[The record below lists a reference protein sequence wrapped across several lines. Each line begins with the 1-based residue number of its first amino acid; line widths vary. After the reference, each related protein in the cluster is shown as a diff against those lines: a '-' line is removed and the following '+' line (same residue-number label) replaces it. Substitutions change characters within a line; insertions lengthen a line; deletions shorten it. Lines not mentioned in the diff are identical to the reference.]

1 MPGRRQGSPKP
12 GDLFVRA
19 TCKTLGGGLGGALNA
34 VLTPCS
40 AFPERAFVFPAPVLR
55 RALLLLALALP
66 GFAACGREAPREGKV
81 VVDDAGD
88 SVRIAAA
95 PRRIVS
101 LIPATTELLFT
112 MGQGD
117 RLVGRSQWCDYPAE
131 AARVPSLGDGITPN
145 LEAVLGARP
154 DLVVLYHSGQNGAA
168 AERLRALGVPAIRVR
183 TDLLAD
189 VPRLAELFGRLLD
202 AGGAADSLVRAFEA
216 ELAAATVPAPPD
228 PPSIFLLVWDQ
239 PPMTVGSGSYLTEL
253 LERAGGRNTYADL
266 PTSSGQIS
274 VESAAARDPDAIL
287 TSNAALPAFAT
298 RPEWQV
304 VRAVRERR
312 FVHAPGSEY
321 SRPSPR
327 APQAIRRLAAQL
339 AALPR

>member
-1 MPGRRQGSPKP
+1 MFSRPSPRR
-12 GDLFVRA
+12 L
-19 TCKTLGGGLGGALNA
+19 
-34 VLTPCS
+34 VLT
-40 AFPERAFVFPAPVLR
+40 F
-55 RALLLLALALP
+55 ALLLLTA
-66 GFAACGREAPREGKV
+66 GAACSGERARGGALV
-81 VVDDAGD
+81 IVDDAGD
-88 SVRIAAA
+88 TVRLAAV

-101 LIPATTELLFT
+101 LIPATTELLFA
-112 MGQGD
+112 MGQGS

-131 AARVPSLGDGITPN
+131 AARIPSLGDGITPN

-168 AERLRALGVPAIRVR
+168 AARLRSLGVPAIRVR

-189 VPRLAELFGRLLD
+189 VPRLAALFGRVLD
-202 AGGAADSLVRAFEA
+202 AGAAADSLVQSFET
-216 ELAAATVPAPPD
+216 ELAAATVPPPSD

-253 LERAGGRNTYADL
+253 IQRAGGRNTYADL

-287 TSNAALPAFAT
+287 TSNAALPAFAE

-321 SRPSPR
+321 SRPGPR
-327 APQAIRRLAAQL
+327 APAAIRQLAAQL

>member
-1 MPGRRQGSPKP
+1 VFTRPSIRR
-12 GDLFVRA
+12 
-19 TCKTLGGGLGGALNA
+19 LGLAG
-34 VLTPCS
+34 
-40 AFPERAFVFPAPVLR
+40 
-55 RALLLLALALP
+55 ALLLLSAA
-66 GFAACGREAPREGKV
+66 AACGGERAPTGALV

-88 SVRIAAA
+88 TVRLAAV
-95 PRRIVS
+95 PRRVVS
-101 LIPATTELLFT
+101 LIPATTELLFA

-131 AARVPSLGDGITPN
+131 AARIASLGDGITPN

-168 AERLRALGVPAIRVR
+168 AERLRSLGIPAIRVR

-189 VPRLAELFGRLLD
+189 VPRLAALLGRLLD
-202 AGGAADSLVRAFEA
+202 ARPAADSLSRRFEA
-216 ELAAATVPAPPD
+216 ELAAATVPPPAD

-239 PPMTVGSGSYLTEL
+239 PPMTVGSGSYLSEL
-253 LERAGGRNTYADL
+253 VQRAGGRNIYADL

-287 TSNAALPAFAT
+287 TSNPALPAFAG

-321 SRPSPR
+321 SRPGPR
-327 APQAIRRLAAQL
+327 APEAIRRLAAQL

>member
-1 MPGRRQGSPKP
+1 MTA
-12 GDLFVRA
+12 F
-19 TCKTLGGGLGGALNA
+19 
-34 VLTPCS
+34 LTPCS
-40 AFPERAFVFPAPVLR
+40 ALPERAFVFSRPSMR
-55 RALLLLALALP
+55 RIGLPLVLLLLA
-66 GFAACGREAPREGKV
+66 AACSGERAQAGTLV
-81 VVDDAGD
+81 TVDDAGD
-88 SVRIAAA
+88 TVRLAAA
-95 PRRIVS
+95 PHRIVS
-101 LIPATTELLFT
+101 LIPATTELLFA

-145 LEAVLGARP
+145 LEAVVGARP
-154 DLVVLYHSGQNGAA
+154 DLVILYHSGQNGAA
-168 AERLRALGVPAIRVR
+168 AARLRSLGIPAMRVR

-189 VPRLAELFGRLLD
+189 VPRLAQLFGRLLD
-202 AGGAADSLVRAFEA
+202 AGAAADSLTRSFEA
-216 ELAAATVPAPPD
+216 ELAAATVPPPGD

-253 LERAGGRNTYADL
+253 LQRAGGRNAYADL
-266 PTSSGQIS
+266 PASSGQIS

-304 VRAVRERR
+304 VRAVRERK

-327 APQAIRRLAAQL
+327 APAAIRQLAAQL

>member
-1 MPGRRQGSPKP
+1 VFTQPSIRR
-12 GDLFVRA
+12 
-19 TCKTLGGGLGGALNA
+19 LGLAG
-34 VLTPCS
+34 
-40 AFPERAFVFPAPVLR
+40 
-55 RALLLLALALP
+55 ALLLLSAA
-66 GFAACGREAPREGKV
+66 AACGGDRAPTGALV

-88 SVRIAAA
+88 TVRLAAV
-95 PRRIVS
+95 PRRVVS
-101 LIPATTELLFT
+101 LIPATTELLFA

-131 AARVPSLGDGITPN
+131 AARIPSLGDGITPN

-168 AERLRALGVPAIRVR
+168 AERLRSLGIPAIRVR

-189 VPRLAELFGRLLD
+189 VPRLAALLGRLLD
-202 AGGAADSLVRAFEA
+202 ARPAADSLSRRFEA
-216 ELAAATVPAPPD
+216 ELAAATVPPPAD

-239 PPMTVGSGSYLTEL
+239 PPMTVGSGSYLSEL
-253 LERAGGRNTYADL
+253 VRRAGGRNIYADL

-287 TSNAALPAFAT
+287 TSNPALPAFAG

-321 SRPSPR
+321 SRPGPR
-327 APQAIRRLAAQL
+327 APEAIRRLAAQL